1 MVFFFGNIVAWF
13 GFEPKI
19 HASKMNKLV
28 FFSPFL
34 DDTKPIVF
42 QILYRR
48 DLMNTIL
55 HKLKIFAVILAI
67 LIGNG
72 KTILVYALLLRRF
85 DFNILW
91 NLYYELL

>member
-1 MVFFFGNIVAWF
+1 
-13 GFEPKI
+13 
-19 HASKMNKLV
+19 
-28 FFSPFL
+28 
-34 DDTKPIVF
+34 
-42 QILYRR
+42 
-48 DLMNTIL
+48 MNTIL

-91 NLYYELL
+91 NLYYELLYDCWYKRKRKDYQGRVLLLFMGSIIQKNFD